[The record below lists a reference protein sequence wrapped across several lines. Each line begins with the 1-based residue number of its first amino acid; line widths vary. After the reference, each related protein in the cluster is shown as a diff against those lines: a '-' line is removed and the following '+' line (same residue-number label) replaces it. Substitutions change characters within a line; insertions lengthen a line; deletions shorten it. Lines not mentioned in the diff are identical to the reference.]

1 MTFEFKHP
9 KKYKIKKEYIV
20 THPGLTSLKKNQV
33 ISEEQLKKAK
43 TDFSWEKN
51 YQTFEYKL
59 YAWSNYN
66 YRVGGINLL
75 FN

>member
-59 YAWSNYN
+59 YA
-66 YRVGGINLL
+66 
-75 FN
+75 